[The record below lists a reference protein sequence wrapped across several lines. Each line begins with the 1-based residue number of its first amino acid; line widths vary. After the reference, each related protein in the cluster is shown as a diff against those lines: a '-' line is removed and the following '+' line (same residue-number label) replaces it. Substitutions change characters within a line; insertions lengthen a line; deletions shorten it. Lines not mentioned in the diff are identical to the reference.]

1 MPNTEKLQ
9 KKERMARLSI
19 LSISAIGWTTIFY
32 YGFLQLE
39 QPKHLSIFT
48 LLVLFLAVVEYF
60 PMPVWRGFTTI
71 SFPIVYTIYVMQ
83 GIEVAV
89 SVYAII
95 VFISFLL
102 KRRPLRI
109 VFFNPAQLVISL
121 LVAYWFSN
129 TFFPLFITDET
140 SRIVVGILHFSFM
153 IFPFYFLNNLIVDI
167 ILMLRPQP
175 YTLASW
181 KQKTFQELNS
191 LIISFIYLILFNV
204 LGNQNRGEIDVISFF
219 FFFSPL
225 VGLALLSSSIVR
237 LRKEKIRLKAL
248 FKMSSE
254 LNKIMPSKEWLYFL
268 QNSLNEFIDVDAS
281 ILWICEDGEWKRKFS
296 MGLTTRQN
304 PLSGTAIS
312 TFEKMKQITIYHN
325 TKKDSGP
332 CGDCFDKDILSC
344 LYAPLLMEDEIVG
357 MFVFGRSRT
366 RSFNEEDVQSGAT
379 LANQLAIV
387 IKTKMLFAEQEK
399 RLILEERNRI
409 ARDIHDGVAQSLAG
423 AVMKLETA
431 ERKFLKMPDEAL
443 KLIQESNVKLRI
455 SLKEV
460 RQSIYALRPYPTERV
475 GLISAMNSRMSLLQ
489 KEHPLKIHLETRG
502 SEYPLSP
509 MVEKIIFD
517 IFQESIQNAI
527 KHANASAVDILLSYQ
542 SEHILLKVKDN
553 GLGFSLFQA
562 MIKARNHPHFGILQM
577 NESAERIQATIQI
590 DSKEGEGTEI
600 NLTVPRMGIEGGSE
614 YDQAYASR

>member
-9 KKERMARLSI
+9 KKERRARTFLLMISI
-19 LSISAIGWTTIFY
+19 IGWTAIFQF
-32 YGFLQLE
+32 GFLQFE
-39 QPKHLSIFT
+39 QPQHIPIFI
-48 LLVLFLAVVEYF
+48 LLVIFLAVVEYF
-60 PMPVWRGFTTI
+60 PIPVWRGFTTI
-71 SFPIVYTIYVMQ
+71 SFPIVYAIYVMQ
-83 GIEVAV
+83 GIEVTV
-89 SVYAII
+89 SVYALV
-95 VFISFLL
+95 VFFCYLL

-109 VFFNPAQLVISL
+109 VFFNPAQLALSL
-121 LVAYWFSN
+121 LIAYWTAN
-129 TFFPLFITDET
+129 TFFPMLVPSET
-140 SRIVVGILHFSFM
+140 SKIVSGILYVSFM
-153 IFPFYFLNNLIVDI
+153 IFPFYLVNNLMVDF
-167 ILMLRPQP
+167 ILAIRPQP
-175 YTLASW
+175 YTFASW
-181 KQKTFQELNS
+181 KQKNLQEWNS
-191 LIISFIYLILFNV
+191 FAVSYIYLILFHV
-204 LGNQNRGEIDVISFF
+204 VGNQNRGEIDAIAFF

-237 LRKEKIRLKAL
+237 LKKEKARLKAL

-254 LNKIMPSKEWLYFL
+254 LNKIMPSKEWVSFL
-268 QNSLNEFIDVDAS
+268 QNSLDEFMDVDAS
-281 ILWICEDGEWKRKFS
+281 ILWVCEDGEWVRKFS
-296 MGLTTRQN
+296 MGLTVGQN
-304 PLSGTAIS
+304 PLSVTTINS
-312 TFEKMKQITIYHN
+312 FEKMKQLTIYHN

-332 CGDCFDKDILSC
+332 CVDCFDKDILSC
-344 LYAPLLMEDEIVG
+344 LYAPLLIEDEIVG

-366 RSFNEEDVQSGAT
+366 RSFNEEDIQSGAT

-387 IKTKMLFAEQEK
+387 IKTKILFAEQEK

-431 ERKFLKMPDEAL
+431 ERKFSKVPEEAL
-443 KLIQESNVKLRI
+443 KLIQESNEKLRI

-475 GLISAMNSRMSLLQ
+475 GLISAMNSRILMLQ
-489 KEHPLKIHLETRG
+489 KEHELEVQFETRG
-502 SEYPLSP
+502 TEYTLSP

-517 IFQESIQNAI
+517 IFQESIQNAL
-527 KHANASAVDILLSYQ
+527 KHAKASAVDILLSYQ

-577 NESAERIQATIQI
+577 NESAERIQASLQI

-600 NLTVPRMGIEGGSE
+600 NLTVPRMGIEGGNE

>member
-9 KKERMARLSI
+9 KKERMARTLLLMISI
-19 LSISAIGWTTIFY
+19 IGWTAIFQF
-32 YGFLQLE
+32 GFLQLE
-39 QPKHLSIFT
+39 QPKHLPIFI
-48 LLVLFLAVVEYF
+48 LLVVFLAVVEYF
-60 PMPVWRGFTTI
+60 PIPVWRGFTTI
-71 SFPIVYTIYVMQ
+71 SFPIVYAIYVMQ
-83 GIEVAV
+83 GIEVTV
-89 SVYAII
+89 SVYALV
-95 VFISFLL
+95 VFFCYLL

-109 VFFNPAQLVISL
+109 VFFNPAQLALSL
-121 LVAYWFSN
+121 LIAYWTAN
-129 TFFPLFITDET
+129 TFFPMLITFET
-140 SRIVVGILHFSFM
+140 SKIVSGILYVSFM
-153 IFPFYFLNNLIVDI
+153 IIPFYLVNNLMVDF
-167 ILMLRPQP
+167 ILAIRPQP
-175 YTLASW
+175 YTFASW
-181 KQKTFQELNS
+181 KQKNLQECNS
-191 LIISFIYLILFNV
+191 FAVSYIYLILFHV
-204 LGNQNRGEIDVISFF
+204 VGNQNRGEIDAIAFF

-237 LRKEKIRLKAL
+237 LKKEKARLKAL

-254 LNKIMPSKEWLYFL
+254 LNKIMPSKEWVSFL
-268 QNSLNEFIDVDAS
+268 QNSLDEFIDVDAS
-281 ILWICEDGEWKRKFS
+281 ILWVCEDGEWVRKFS
-296 MGLTTRQN
+296 MGLTVGQN
-304 PLSGTAIS
+304 PLSVTSINS
-312 TFEKMKQITIYHN
+312 FEKMKQLTIYHN

-332 CGDCFDKDILSC
+332 CGASFDKDILSC
-344 LYAPLLMEDEIVG
+344 LYAPLLIEDEIVG

-366 RSFNEEDVQSGAT
+366 RSFNEEDIQSGAT

-387 IKTKMLFAEQEK
+387 IKTKILFAEQEK

-431 ERKFLKMPDEAL
+431 ERKFSKVPEEAL
-443 KLIQESNVKLRI
+443 KLIQESNEKLRI

-475 GLISAMNSRMSLLQ
+475 GLISAMNSRILMLQ
-489 KEHPLKIHLETRG
+489 KEHDLEVQFETRG
-502 SEYPLSP
+502 TEYTLSP

-517 IFQESIQNAI
+517 IFQESIQNAL
-527 KHANASAVDILLSYQ
+527 KHAKARAVDILLSYQ

-577 NESAERIQATIQI
+577 NESAERIQASLQI

-600 NLTVPRMGIEGGSE
+600 NLTVPRMGIEGGNE